1 MRPVLP
7 SIEQTPSQLSR
18 FWIGERAALEMAFG
32 ILAVI
37 CCLALIWGGVRHVGL
52 QKGVQYLLI
61 WVVIALAMGLLY
73 QVAGPSLGF

>member
-1 MRPVLP
+1 
-7 SIEQTPSQLSR
+7 
-18 FWIGERAALEMAFG
+18 MAFG